1 MFLRYLCK
9 NFFIMVNRHFVPRVA
24 AIHDLSGYGRASL
37 SVVIP
42 ILSNMGV
49 QVCPLPTAV
58 LSSHSGFAGFHFVDL
73 TDHLESMIAHWKGL
87 KLEFDAIYSGYLGSV
102 RQVDIVRKFM
112 HDFKGSDPLIVV
124 DPVLGDNG
132 KLYSAFGPEMVG
144 EMRKLV
150 QEAYIITPNL
160 TEAAFLLNEEFN
172 AGASSDT
179 VKVWARRLGDLG
191 PEIVIITSVPEN
203 SGLQKTSVLAWNRR
217 DERMWKVSCDYL
229 PANYPGTGDSFS
241 SVIVGSLLQGDSLP
255 IALDRAVH
263 FISMGVRATFGHKHQ
278 HIEGILL
285 EKVLPSL
292 NVPVQVSSYQL
303 LD

>member
-1 MFLRYLCK
+1 
-9 NFFIMVNRHFVPRVA
+9 MVNRHFVPRVA

-37 SVVIP
+37 TVVIP

-58 LSSHSGFAGFHFVDL
+58 LSSHSGFSGFHFVDL
-73 TDHLESMIAHWKGL
+73 TDHLEKMIDHWKEM

-102 RQVDIVRKFM
+102 RQVDIVRQFIS
-112 HDFKGSDPLIVV
+112 DFRRPDPLIVV

-132 KLYSAFGPEMVG
+132 KLYSAFDNKMVC

-150 QEAYIITPNL
+150 EVAHIITPNL
-160 TEAAFLLNEEFN
+160 TEAAFLLGETFDEH
-172 AGASSDT
+172 AGIET
-179 VKVWARRLGDLG
+179 VKSWARKLGEMG
-191 PEIVIITSVPEN
+191 PHIVIITSVPEN

-229 PANYPGTGDSFS
+229 PANYPGTGDAFS

-263 FISMGVRATFGHKHQ
+263 FISMGVRATFGHRHQ
-278 HIEGILL
+278 HVEGILL

-292 NVPVQVSSYQL
+292 NAPVQVSSYQL